1 MLTAKKSKNWV
12 FFWLVCLI
20 GINLL
25 TLNLPTARAEVD
37 PNPPLYQDPPPGPP
51 FKPPLTNLP
60 TSPAP
65 QKYGIA
71 SHPWWLDIFLDD
83 FIRHF
88 KDLGVTHVRLPYE
101 WKILEPRPGV
111 YDWTREDRIL
121 RRLHDEGFEIIAEFV
136 TVPVWASSNPTE
148 CAQQD
153 VVCGLRNEPE
163 AHRHL
168 YNITQASLK
177 RYPFIRHWEFWNEP
191 ERWINMGGRDIGDYA
206 PHLRVFYDA
215 AKQAD
220 PTVLV
225 AASTEV
231 GPGYIDWLY
240 RHSDGKWGKDKR
252 PWDAIAYHPYNQ
264 DEIRDPT
271 TGRKM
276 SIRKERVDQLYS
288 LMMSFGDF
296 NKPIWLTEIGWGG
309 EPIDQAYY
317 MLDAF
322 KFIDSR
328 PFVTI
333 ASLHM
338 LHDWEGE
345 SFGIMRVEPDVL
357 WKRPLQKGDKFI
369 PKQPYYD
376 AFKYYPKRKLPPQP
390 VFSNEV
396 LVFPQTQHTVR
407 DVFRKAWLQGG
418 LSLYGYPK
426 TGQFYERNPID
437 GKYYLVQ
444 YFERVRME
452 YHPEFAGT
460 PNEVLF
466 GLLGNQILIERNWLN
481 ELGVPV
487 AEPALPKPAPASLP
501 SGTVYFRET
510 GHTVSG
516 QFYEAW
522 TRNGGLAVVG
532 LPKTA
537 VFSERNPDNGKI
549 YQVQYFE
556 RARLELHPAEGGRP
570 AMVLFGLLGNDRLRL
585 QGRLNPDNAPDYE
598 NYYNPTLP
606 VFALSSG

>member
-1 MLTAKKSKNWV
+1 LIAKKTKQRV
-12 FFWLVCLI
+12 LFLLVWFLAVNFLNI
-20 GINLL
+20 
-25 TLNLPTARAEVD
+25 NLPTVQAAVD

-51 FKPPLTNLP
+51 FKPNLTNLP

-65 QKYGIA
+65 SKYGIA
-71 SHPWWLDIFLDD
+71 SHPWWLDIFLDE
-83 FIRHF
+83 FIGYF
-88 KDLGVTHVRLPYE
+88 KELGVSHVRLPYE
-101 WKILEPRPGV
+101 WKVLEPKSGV
-111 YDWTREDRIL
+111 YDWAREDRIL
-121 RRLHDEGFEIIAEFV
+121 NRLHAEGFEIIAEFV
-136 TVPVWASSNPTE
+136 TVPPWASFNPTA
-148 CAQQD
+148 CAQAD
-153 VVCGLRNEPE
+153 IVCGIKKDPE
-163 AHRHL
+163 VYSRL
-168 YNITQASLK
+168 KNLVQASIK
-177 RYPFIRHWEFWNEP
+177 RYPYIRHWEFWNEP
-191 ERWINMGGRDIGDYA
+191 ERWENMGGRDIGDYA

-225 AASTEV
+225 AATSEV
-231 GPGYIDWLY
+231 GAGYIDWLY
-240 RHSDGKWGKDKR
+240 RYSDSVWGRTNR

-264 DEIRDPT
+264 DDIYDPT
-271 TGRKM
+271 TRRKM

-288 LMMSFGDF
+288 LMMQFGDF

-309 EPIDQAYY
+309 DPVDQAFY
-317 MLDAF
+317 MQDAL

-345 SFGIMRVEPDVL
+345 TFGMMRVEPDIL

-369 PKQPYYD
+369 PKEPYYS
-376 AFKYYPKRKLPPQP
+376 AFKNYPKRKLPPQP
-390 VFSNEV
+390 EFNNEV

-407 DVFRKAWLQGG
+407 DGFRKAWLQGG
-418 LSLYGYPK
+418 LSLYGFPK

-460 PNEVLF
+460 ANEVLF
-466 GLLGNQILIERNWLN
+466 GLLNQILIERKWLN

-487 AEPALPKPAPASLP
+487 AEPALPAPVPPSLP
-501 SGTVYFRET
+501 AGTVYFRET
-510 GHTVSG
+510 GHTVG
-516 QFYEAW
+516 GMFYEAW

-532 LPKTA
+532 LPKTG
-537 VFSERNPDNGKI
+537 VFTERNPDDGKL

-556 RARLELHPAEGGRP
+556 RARMELHPAEGTRP
-570 AMVLFGLLGNDRLRL
+570 ATVLFGLLGNDRLRL
-585 QGRLNPDNAPDYE
+585 QGRLNPDNTPDYE
-598 NYYNPTLP
+598 IYYNPTLP
-606 VFALSSG
+606 EFATTT